1 MAAPAMKDALDP
13 QRTFG
18 LSHAAIVEQETSAA
32 GVKELSHIT
41 AHVVRIV
48 QAPHKGAIFDLDNG
62 QVWKQLDSDL
72 ADVTTNAGDSVEIS
86 RGFLGSYW
94 LETRDLR
101 CHVVRLR

>member
-1 MAAPAMKDALDP
+1 MKDALDP

-18 LSHAAIVEQETSAA
+18 LSPAAIAEQENSAA

-41 AHVVRIV
+41 AHVVRVV
-48 QAPHKGAIFDLDNG
+48 QALHRGTVFDLDNG

-72 ADVTTNAGDSVEIS
+72 ADVSTKAGDSVEIS
-86 RGFLGSYW
+86 RGFLGSYY
-94 LETRDLR
+94 LETRYLR